1 MFLLVSFIHIE
12 LAYFHNVIASFS
24 LISLLN
30 FYCDHPNWYIE
41 LFPHVASLTGLGLII
56 SYSLKILPQDFS
68 SWFMVFSFY
77 FKLMVSPEKITKKGH
92 EVSPWHQFLTITA
105 YNGKACRTAEHFMAP
120 LLLWC
125 CVAGARKKYGMV
137 NYESQTTQNLPF
149 R

>member
-56 SYSLKILPQDFS
+56 SYSLKFLPQDFS
-68 SWFMVFSFY
+68 S
-77 FKLMVSPEKITKKGH
+77 
-92 EVSPWHQFLTITA
+92 
-105 YNGKACRTAEHFMAP
+105 
-120 LLLWC
+120 
-125 CVAGARKKYGMV
+125 
-137 NYESQTTQNLPF
+137 
-149 R
+149 